1 MAFAARIPVLLA
13 RMKDK
18 RNPSAMQ
25 KQNILTQKEK
35 AKKLK
40 AFIVEKNL
48 AHTILRNLDISDRK
62 HVFDILRL
70 AHDTASTARSPVP
83 QR

>member
-1 MAFAARIPVLLA
+1 
-13 RMKDK
+13 
-18 RNPSAMQ
+18 MQ

-62 HVFDILRL
+62 HVFDILRS